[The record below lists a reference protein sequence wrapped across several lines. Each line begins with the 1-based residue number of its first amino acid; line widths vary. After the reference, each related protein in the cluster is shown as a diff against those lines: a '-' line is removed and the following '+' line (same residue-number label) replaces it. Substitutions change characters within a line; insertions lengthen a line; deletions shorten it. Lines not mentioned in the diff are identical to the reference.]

1 MAFNLQAIQGS
12 TTVSL
17 TDGNPFSLLSARGM
31 GGAPVR
37 RVTQQG
43 PAQDGDTDKGYRL
56 QPREIELAI
65 GFKASTDA
73 ALDAHRDTLMGVFR
87 PLTGTPVNLRATR
100 DDDEIRQIDCHTIGE
115 IRIDLL
121 PEHRPGHYHRAT
133 VRLRAPD
140 PAYYELAPGTVTVTG
155 TVGVAG
161 NWYLAGG
168 AIGSAQVMMSG
179 GTPAQGEAWSYAGTI
194 ATEDSYTLAFRATK
208 VAGTIEHTPQY
219 AFYVETGAVPNN
231 DVAFGARLVSGV
243 TFYGVGLDTAVQ
255 VGTAFMLTG
264 TTNYFWRHIG
274 TAPSADEYGFAETN
288 VDLLYNITSVGNR
301 VIVSSAW
308 EWPISGTARRWRSDG
323 ENTAN
328 SRWGGTIPLYAL
340 YSPGLSYAQMAALD
354 AYMSGVNGGTIGQ
367 VAAVSYG
374 GNLPEFPVINI
385 RGPISSPLITNLTTG
400 HTLDFGTITIGAG
413 TTYIIDTRYGYKTV
427 TAGTVNKRGELS
439 SDSDLGEFHLAPN
452 PTAPS
457 GVNSIV
463 MYGNNIGT
471 ATQIQIVYYNRF
483 TSY

>member
-1 MAFNLQAIQGS
+1 MAFTLQAIVGS
-12 TTVSL
+12 TTVTL
-17 TDGNPFSLLSARGM
+17 TDGNPFELLSARGM

-43 PAQDGDTDKGYRL
+43 PAQDGDTDTGYRL

-100 DDDEIRQIDCHTIGE
+100 DDAEVRQIDCHTIGE
-115 IRIDLL
+115 IKIDLL

-161 NWYLAGG
+161 SWWLAGG

-179 GTPAQGEAWSYAGTI
+179 GTPAQGSVWSYAGTI
-194 ATEDSYTLAFRATK
+194 ADSGSYTLAFRSGQES
-208 VAGTIEHTPQY
+208 GTASGSVTY
-219 AFYVETGAVPNN
+219 AFAVDNTDGGEDFSFSATLN
-231 DVAFGARLVSGV
+231 YDSATR
-243 TFYGVGLDTAVQ
+243 YGVGYLGAYS
-255 VGTAFMLTG
+255 VGTSFMPSG
-264 TTNYFWRHIG
+264 TTNYFFRHDG
-274 TAPSADEYGFAETN
+274 SAQMTSADGLPLAGKNRFNNIVIGVA
-288 VDLLYNITSVGNR
+288 LL
-301 VIVSSAW
+301 
-308 EWPISGTARRWRSDG
+308 PISGTARRWRSNASG
-323 ENTAN
+323 ASGSYWNAA
-328 SRWGGTIPLYAL
+328 IPLYAL
-340 YSPGLSYAQMAALD
+340 YSPGLTGAQIAALD

-367 VAAVSYG
+367 VAAVAYE
-374 GNLPEFPVINI
+374 GNLPEFPTINI
-385 RGPISSPLITNLTTG
+385 RGPISSPVITNLTTG

-413 TTYIIDTRYGYKTV
+413 TTYVIDTRYGYKTV

-457 GVNSIV
+457 GVNSIA